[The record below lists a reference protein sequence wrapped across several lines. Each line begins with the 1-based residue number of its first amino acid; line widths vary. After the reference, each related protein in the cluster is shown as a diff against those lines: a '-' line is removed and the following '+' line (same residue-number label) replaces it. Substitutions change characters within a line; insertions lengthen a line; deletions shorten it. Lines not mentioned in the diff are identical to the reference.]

1 MTSTTLTVRT
11 EKELKDK
18 VGKILHEMGLN
29 HSTAINMFYH
39 KVLDNKGIPFELKI
53 TNRDTLKALEDSRNN
68 QGLTRHESPED
79 LFKDL
84 GI

>member
-29 HSTAINMFYH
+29 HSTAINMFYR

-68 QGLTRHESPED
+68 HDLTRHESPED
-79 LFKDL
+79 LFEDL